1 MLVSLYRISDAIMKC
16 SCYAIVFATLLCFGN
31 SVRNAHASP
40 TDMLSQ
46 SEHALVTG
54 NPERARVLAEGIID
68 QEPSNYAALILLSL
82 AHADLGADHAS
93 ADAATNAYRVA
104 TTADQQFQAA
114 RIVASAHFKMA
125 QYTRAQ
131 WWLRRAGNDADTPQ
145 EAAKVRQEFTRIRTK
160 NPLRV
165 NLGFSVAPSDNI
177 NNGSESES
185 FFLEGL
191 DFEFFLPESSLALS
205 GIEYA
210 GDVFATYDLAQGPN
224 HRTQLQG
231 YIFGRTFSL
240 SRKSQ
245 AAVPDI
251 SGNDYALILTEAA
264 INHSRLLR
272 SGWGPTSVSAHIGKA
287 WFGGGPLWD
296 YGKVSLAQMIP
307 DDANSAL
314 TIGGSFENRTARHAT
329 QSDTQVTYLYAS
341 QQHMRTNQDK
351 ITITFSGLT
360 QNAAFETDS
369 FTEYRGNIA
378 YHFGQPLMGTH
389 VSVSGGLGYKSYDEF
404 TLSLDGRRDRYA
416 SLGGTVVFDSISY
429 FGFAPTV
436 AVTATRTESNLTQFT
451 TSQLQARVG
460 VQSTF

>member
-1 MLVSLYRISDAIMKC
+1 MKR
-16 SCYAIVFATLLCFGN
+16 SCYAIIFAILLCFGI

-40 TDMLSQ
+40 TDILSQ
-46 SEHALVTG
+46 SEQALVSG
-54 NPERARVLAEGIID
+54 NPERARALADVVID

-93 ADAATNAYRVA
+93 ADAATYAYRVA
-104 TTADQQFQAA
+104 TTADQRLQAA
-114 RIVASAHFKMA
+114 RIVASAHFKVG

-131 WWLRRAGNDADTPQ
+131 WWLRRAGNHIDTRQ
-145 EAAKVRQEFTRIRTK
+145 DAAKVQQEFTRIRTK

-210 GDVFATYDLAQGPN
+210 GDVFAAYDLSQGPN

-245 AAVPDI
+245 EAVPDI
-251 SGNDYALILTEAA
+251 SGNDYALMLTEAA
-264 INHSRLLR
+264 INHSRLLQ

-287 WFGGGPLWD
+287 WFSGDPLWD
-296 YGKVSLAQMIP
+296 YRKLSLAQTIP
-307 DDANSAL
+307 EGVNDTL
-314 TIGGSFENRTARHAT
+314 TIGGSFEDRTARRAT

-341 QQHMRTNQDK
+341 QHHIRTNQDK
-351 ITITFSGLT
+351 VTITVSGLS
-360 QNAAFETDS
+360 QDAAFETDS
-369 FTEYRGNIA
+369 FTEYRGNIV
-378 YHFGQPLMGTH
+378 YHFDQPLIGTH
-389 VSVSGGLGYKSYDEF
+389 VSVSGELGYKNYDEF

-436 AVTATRTESNLTQFT
+436 ALTATRTESNVTQFT